1 MGRILGVGCATCF
14 APERE
19 FQGPCMRPYVFN
31 SKLLVARVAGSC
43 CQVHSW
49 ILEDLDAGSD
59 ITYLLKPPSSG
70 EAAWRSDVPL
80 LCANASGRVYALTPG

>member
-1 MGRILGVGCATCF
+1 MDGFWAATDRLSGIVSSS
-14 APERE
+14 ER
-19 FQGPCMRPYVFN
+19 RWR
-31 SKLLVARVAGSC
+31 LLL
-43 CQVHSW
+43 QVHSW